1 MGPAKKPTDVVTV
14 MKVSEDDDLMIITR
28 QGKIIRI
35 ESSTIRK
42 TGRSASGVK
51 LVNLDDADLVAA
63 AAVAPKEELYDEGE
77 EASGQGTLI
86 Q

>member
-1 MGPAKKPTDVVTV
+1 VVTV
-14 MKVSEDDDLMIITR
+14 MKVTEDDDLMIITR

-35 ESSTIRK
+35 ESATIRK

-51 LVNLDDADLVAA
+51 LVNLEDADLVAA

-77 EASGQGTLI
+77 EANGQPPLI